1 MFKGFFFS
9 STSQSLPDQAAIS
22 KASYSY
28 LFTTLRYVGTALILW
43 ILLNILD
50 QPLQNL
56 QLVCCRLSAPTS
68 DNSFSFFCQYLKE
81 SIEHMFNKFHGVR
94 HYLLYNEIR
103 VKQDNIWNNKTKLE
117 FQRKWSYPPFW
128 FYKFVIQL
136 WAYRDVDDTA
146 LILVYIYVYY
156 ICIVYNIY
164 NI

>member
-1 MFKGFFFS
+1 VIEGFFFS

-56 QLVCCRLSAPTS
+56 QLVCGRLSAPTS

-81 SIEHMFNKFHGVR
+81 IIEHMFNNFHGVR
-94 HYLLYNEIR
+94 HTLLYYISTLSNR
-103 VKQDNIWNNKTKLE
+103 TSLLLQLSLE
-117 FQRKWSYPPFW
+117 ASLSKPN
-128 FYKFVIQL
+128 YKII
-136 WAYRDVDDTA
+136 
-146 LILVYIYVYY
+146 LIKPLI
-156 ICIVYNIY
+156 
-164 NI
+164 